1 VEQFNL
7 IFNFI
12 IFIAT
17 GEIFSMGSGR
27 GGKLGDNIHDRY
39 MPLKIGSL
47 AEKKVVALACSE
59 LHSAVVTCKHI
70 LYLLAQV
77 LTINPLI
84 LGLKFLRGGG

>member
-1 VEQFNL
+1 VGHFNL

-70 LYLLAQV
+70 LYLL
-77 LTINPLI
+77 LT
-84 LGLKFLRGGG
+84 R